1 MNEKAKNDLGI
12 DFVKYMIQCRENMLF
27 DVPKDS
33 IRDLQTLK
41 KILETGSA
49 EQKSFRATVNVFP
62 PLVGTGI

>member
-49 EQKSFRATVNVFP
+49 E
-62 PLVGTGI
+62 

>member
-1 MNEKAKNDLGI
+1 MKEKEKNELGI
-12 DFVKYMIQCRENMLF
+12 DFVEYMITCRSNMLF

-49 EQKSFRATVNVFP
+49 E
-62 PLVGTGI
+62 

>member
-12 DFVKYMIQCRENMLF
+12 DFVKYMIKCRENMLF
-27 DVPKDS
+27 DVPQDS

-49 EQKSFRATVNVFP
+49 E
-62 PLVGTGI
+62 